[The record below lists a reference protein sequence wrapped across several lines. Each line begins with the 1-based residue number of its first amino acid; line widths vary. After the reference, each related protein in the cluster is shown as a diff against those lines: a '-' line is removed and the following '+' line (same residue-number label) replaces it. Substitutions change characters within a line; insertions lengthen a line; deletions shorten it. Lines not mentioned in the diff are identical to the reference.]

1 MQLVQEGASFSS
13 IGKWVY
19 MNVEKDAHPYL
30 PASEKVRAGMS
41 RPAAIMSATSS
52 TLEMPLNEWRP
63 QDNRL

>member
-52 TLEMPLNEWRP
+52 TLRC
-63 QDNRL
+63 R